1 MKSPSNLNEF
11 SKFINSNMESI
22 GKSISNNLIDKLK
35 EASNALSA
43 VVRGTQPLKKYR
55 HLIQVDTQEQA

>member
-1 MKSPSNLNEF
+1 
-11 SKFINSNMESI
+11 MESI